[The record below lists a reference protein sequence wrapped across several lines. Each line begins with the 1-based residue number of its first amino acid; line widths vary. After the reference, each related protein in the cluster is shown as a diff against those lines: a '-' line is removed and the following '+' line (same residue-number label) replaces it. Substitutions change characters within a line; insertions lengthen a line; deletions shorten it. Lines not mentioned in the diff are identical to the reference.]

1 MKTLENQLC
10 PLPVD
15 TSAFAGVL
23 IATGRG
29 LLLSSHINTRR
40 R

>member
-29 LLLSSHINTRR
+29 FFFFRR
-40 R
+40 HHAVG